1 MNFLS
6 REGEYLGSHF
16 EIKLPEEHVSLCDE
30 CFAELKRIEQEYSRF
45 LDMSELSKV
54 NSKLGVWHNVSPEF
68 VSLVKKALEFNKLT
82 NGNFDITL
90 KLSLDS
96 LGYDKNYSFSVKSED
111 KKYKKN
117 LISRIHNKIRD
128 TLKNSL
134 TNPVILDEKHN
145 KILLRKEIEL
155 GGFGKGY
162 CLDQLSKILESKGV
176 KNYYINGGG
185 DIYAKKE
192 DKDDSWTILLEH
204 PDDPERAIGQ
214 INLNGMAIA
223 GSAPN
228 RRRWG
233 KYHHLLNSKTKLPQ
247 DSVKCI
253 FVLAK
258 TGIEADA
265 HATSLFTAGFEEGIE
280 LANKLSID
288 ILIVSREDKMYVSPG
303 FKVEL
308 FN

>member
-16 EIKLPEEHVSLCDE
+16 EIKLPEENISLCDE

-45 LDMSELSKV
+45 LDTSELSKI
-54 NSKLGVWHNVSPEF
+54 NSKLGIWHDISPEF

-90 KLSLDS
+90 KSSLDS
-96 LGYDKNYSFSVKSED
+96 LGYDKNYSFSKKSEIREH
-111 KKYKKN
+111 
-117 LISRIHNKIRD
+117 LISRIKNKIQNK
-128 TLKNSL
+128 L
-134 TNPVILDEKHN
+134 NPVVLDEKHN

-162 CLDQLSKILESKGV
+162 CLDRLSKILESKSV
-176 KNYYINGGG
+176 TNYYINGGG

-192 DKDDSWTILLEH
+192 DENDSWTVLLEH
-204 PDDPERAIGQ
+204 PDDSERAIGQ

-228 RRRWG
+228 RRKWG

-265 HATSLFTAGFEEGIE
+265 HATSLFTAGFDEGIK

-288 ILIVSREDKMYVSPG
+288 ILIVSKEDKMYISPG

-308 FN
+308 FS